1 MSRVQSVMAL
11 ALGILFSACT
21 GGKPMVEGSLSHPT
35 TREVIAGVPDVVGL
49 NTEQAVVLLDRAGL
63 HFQIRA
69 IGGRSPTVVR
79 QLPLPGA
86 PAEPGTVVTMDAS
99 CYPAPCP
106 FPGEEKAVYDPCT
119 CASR

>member
-1 MSRVQSVMAL
+1 MSRLHTVMAL
-11 ALGILFSACT
+11 ALGMLLSACT
-21 GGKPMVEGSLSHPT
+21 GGKPMVEDSLSHPA

-49 NTEQAVVLLDRAGL
+49 NTRQAVALLDRAGL
-63 HFQIRA
+63 QFRIRA

-106 FPGEEKAVYDPCT
+106 SPGEGKSIYDPCT
-119 CASR
+119 CAGR